1 MGREMPFTLDSRRLS
16 ITQVRP
22 LRPQGDGRWGV
33 SLPRDVKHEIHTR
46 HWQHPWA
53 LMTVTPF
60 MVDRVIDRGSLW
72 TGWLTRATADGMAD
86 PGHWV
91 IDRGSPWTGWL
102 TGSPWT
108 GWLTRVIVDGVTEGH
123 CGLGD

>member
-33 SLPRDVKHEIHTR
+33 SLPRDVKHQIHTR

-72 TGWLTRATADGMAD
+72 TGWLTRATVDGMAD

-91 IDRGSPWTGWL
+91 IDRGSL
-102 TGSPWT
+102 WT
-108 GWLTRVIVDGVTEGH
+108 GWLTRATG
-123 CGLGD
+123 